1 MLSKKAKHRNKLLL
15 YSDAPVFG
23 GHEVMVLNALRR
35 LLTMNI
41 WEIGIVYCCKNK
53 KLGSELEQLKNIF
66 PELALYPNEYASGR
80 LQYLRTFWS
89 FRAKRR
95 IRSLFNDLSPDLVLA
110 VQGEISLSSVGV
122 LSAKDVGCYTVSY
135 LPMAHTRKQRGEKL
149 SWLKDYVLRYYYQL
163 PDHFITISKSVL
175 MQIRNRGA
183 DQPIEIV
190 ENGIS
195 MDKLEVLDKK
205 ESRTQ
210 LGIKRSSYIAA
221 LCGRI
226 EFKQKG
232 HDILLKA
239 LAGHIDDFR
248 EWTFLI
254 VGTGPDQDCLEKM
267 IVDKGLADIVQLV
280 PWQANMSVVYSAI
293 DMLIMPSL
301 YEGVPVIMLEGMYY
315 RLPIIGSDIDAMRE
329 LLPPEWIFPPQNE
342 KLLCEKMLQVRSQNT
357 DCQREKNYGMVTE
370 RFVQEQQE
378 QEFEQVLNNCIGLNK
393 GY

>member
-1 MLSKKAKHRNKLLL
+1 MNIVF
-15 YSDAPVFG
+15 YNDAPVFG
-23 GHEVMVLNALRR
+23 GHEVMFLNVLKHILS
-35 LLTMNI
+35 TKT
-41 WEIGIVYCCKNK
+41 WELGIVYYYKNR
-53 KLGSELEQLKNIF
+53 KLVSELERLKSIY
-66 PELALYPNEYASGR
+66 PELVLFPDTYASGR

-89 FRAKRR
+89 FRARR
-95 IRSLFNDLSPDLVLA
+95 RLRSLFNELSPDCVLA

-149 SWLKDYVLRYYYQL
+149 AWFKDYVLRYYYQF

-175 MQIRNRGA
+175 TQIRNRGA
-183 DQPIEIV
+183 NQPIEIV

-195 MDKLEVLDKK
+195 LDKLQVLDKVK
-205 ESRTQ
+205 SCAE
-210 LGIKRSSYIAA
+210 LGITKSGYIAA

-239 LAGHIDDFR
+239 LVRHIDEFR
-248 EWTFLI
+248 EWTVLI
-254 VGTGPDQDCLEKM
+254 VGAGPDQDCLKKM
-267 IVDKGLADIVQLV
+267 IVDKGLSDIVQIV

-329 LLPPEWIFPPQNE
+329 LLPPEWIFPAKDE
-342 KLLCEKMLQVRSQNT
+342 KLLCEKMLQVRSQNI
-357 DCQREKNYGMVTE
+357 DCQQERNYNMVTE
-370 RFVQEQQE
+370 RFVRERQE
-378 QEFEQVLNNCIGLNK
+378 QEFEQVINNCIGLSRE
-393 GY
+393 

>member
-1 MLSKKAKHRNKLLL
+1 MNIVF

-23 GHEVMVLNALRR
+23 GHEVMFVNVLKHILSVKAWKL
-35 LLTMNI
+35 
-41 WEIGIVYCCKNK
+41 GIVYCYKNK
-53 KLGSELEQLKNIF
+53 KLESELEQLKNIY
-66 PELALYPNEYASGR
+66 PELVLFPDIYASSR

-89 FRAKRR
+89 FRARRR
-95 IRSLFNDLSPDLVLA
+95 IRSLFIDLSPDIVLA
-110 VQGEISLSSVGV
+110 VQGDISLSTIGI

-163 PDHFITISKSVL
+163 PDHFITISKSVFT
-175 MQIRNRGA
+175 QIRNRGA

-195 MDKLEVLDKK
+195 LDQLEVLDKK
-205 ESRTQ
+205 ESRVQ

-232 HDILLKA
+232 HDILLRA
-239 LAGHIDDFR
+239 LVGHIDEFR
-248 EWTFLI
+248 EWTILI
-254 VGTGPDQDCLEKM
+254 VGAGPDQDCLEKM
-267 IVDKGLADIVQLV
+267 IVDNGLSDIVQIV
-280 PWQANMSVVYSAI
+280 PWQANMSVIYSAI

-301 YEGVPVIMLEGMYY
+301 YEGVPVTMLEGMYY
-315 RLPIIGSDIDAMRE
+315 RLPIIGTDIDAMRE
-329 LLPPEWIFPPQNE
+329 LLPPEWVFPVKDE

-357 DCQREKNYGMVTE
+357 DCQQEKNYNMVTE
-370 RFVQEQQE
+370 RFERERQE
-378 QEFEQVLNNCIGLNK
+378 QEFEQVLNNCIGLSR